1 MLTATVMIDTQPGT
15 AAEVARE
22 IQVCPNVE
30 VRSFHND
37 RIAITWRGRTTQDLI
52 DLSDKLRAAYPDID
66 RIEPTAFES
75 DL

>member
-1 MLTATVMIDTQPGT
+1 MLTATVIIDTKPGA
-15 AAEVARE
+15 AAEVAKE
-22 IQVCPNVE
+22 IQVCPDVE
-30 VRSFHND
+30 VQSYHND

-52 DLSDKLRAAYPDID
+52 DLSDRLRTAYPEID